1 MAWRTTAIRP
11 GVLLL
16 ALAIA
21 FFLWGVANG
30 SSSVEQ
36 AFDVPVELHSIPDTL
51 VVTDQNVDSVNVRV
65 RGSRVALKNIS
76 LNKLNYPIDV
86 TGGKPGIADYEVD
99 VHRIELPKGVTPVSR
114 SPSRVQVRFE
124 ERGRKV
130 VSVRADLEG
139 ELPQGYRLVDV
150 NVVPRRVWLAGARSN
165 VLRFDD
171 VATDPIDLTG
181 LEESVEREVRLR
193 LGGGTVW
200 LEEDKPVKVLLQ
212 VQREPEPEP
221 EAAPQLGGL
230 EGEVENAEE
239 ARESESG

>member
-1 MAWRTTAIRP
+1 MNWTALGIRP

-30 SSSVEQ
+30 SSPAEQ
-36 AFDVPVELHSIPDTL
+36 GLDVPVELHSIPDSL
-51 VVTDQNVDSVNVRV
+51 VVTDQNVDAINVRV
-65 RGSRVALKNIS
+65 RGSRAALRNIA
-76 LNKLNYPIDV
+76 LNKLTYPVDA

-99 VHRIELPKGVTPVSR
+99 LHRVELPKGVTPVSR

-139 ELPQGYRLVDV
+139 ELPEGYRLVDV
-150 NVVPRRVWLAGARSN
+150 NVVPRRVWIAGARSN

-212 VQREPEPEP
+212 VQREPELQPEVVP
-221 EAAPQLGGL
+221 TGAPLPDEPAAS
-230 EGEVENAEE
+230 EVE
-239 ARESESG
+239 ESESG